1 MSLIRLR
8 DLHLAFGGP
17 QLLSGASLTLDK
29 GERIC
34 LVGRNG
40 TGKSTLLKIISGQI
54 KPDEGVVEVQ
64 PGIKIAW
71 LEQEVPQDARGTVF
85 DVVASGLGRV
95 GEYIQRY
102 HHLLDDVA
110 HGDEK
115 AFAELEQV
123 QKQLEAHDG
132 WQMEQRVETALSK
145 LDLKGD
151 VEFLAQSGG
160 VKRRVLL
167 ARALVQEPDIL
178 LLDEPTNH
186 LDIESIQ
193 WLEEFLL
200 QYRNG
205 VLFITHDREFLRKL
219 ATRIVD
225 LDRGKLS
232 DWPGDYD
239 NYLRRKAEV
248 LHAESL
254 EWERFDKKLSQE
266 EVWIRQGIKARRTRN
281 EGRVRALEAM
291 RSERAQ
297 RRERQG
303 NVKASIQQ
311 AESSGQKVIEAENI
325 SVAFNGK
332 AIFTDF
338 STVILRGD
346 RIGIIG
352 PNGVGKSTLIQTL
365 LGQRKPD
372 SGKVTVGTN
381 VEVAYFDQLR
391 AQLDENMNVRDNVG
405 GGRDTVTINGQQRH
419 IMGYLQDFLFSPD
432 RAHTPI
438 RSLSGGERNSLLLAK
453 LFTKPSNLLVL
464 DEPTNDLD
472 IETLELLEEMV
483 SQYQGTILL
492 VSHDRQFLNNIVT
505 SSFVFE
511 GNGVINEYVGGYD
524 DWLRQRKPV
533 QSAQSAAK
541 ETPTLQGK
549 PKESAPAPKATAT
562 PAAAA
567 KPRKKLSYKE
577 QRELETLPQTI
588 EKLEQEIAALTA
600 QLSDPNLYQPGNT
613 KAGDLQSRLAATE
626 QELEAAFARWAE
638 LDSQ

>member
-1 MSLIRLR
+1 MPLIRLR

-17 QLLSGASLTLDK
+17 ELLSGASLTLDK
-29 GERIC
+29 GERVC

-54 KPDEGVVEVQ
+54 KPDTGVVEAT
-64 PGIKIAW
+64 PGIRIAW

-85 DVVASGLGRV
+85 EVVASGLGQV
-95 GEYIQRY
+95 GDLIKQY
-102 HHLLDDVA
+102 HHLLEAVS
-110 HGDEK
+110 HGDDK
-115 AFAELEQV
+115 AFADLEQV
-123 QKQLEAHDG
+123 QKQLEDKDG
-132 WQMEQRVETALSK
+132 WQLQQRVDTALSK
-145 LDLKGD
+145 LDLNGD

-186 LDIESIQ
+186 LDIESIN

-200 QYRNG
+200 QYRNA
-205 VLFITHDREFLRKL
+205 VLFITHDRAFLRKL

-225 LDRGKLS
+225 LDRGKLT

-239 NYLRRKAEV
+239 NYLRRKEEV
-248 LHAESL
+248 LHAEAL

-291 RSERAQ
+291 RLERSK

-303 NVKASIQQ
+303 NMKATLQQ
-311 AESSGQKVIEAENI
+311 AEASGQKVIEAKHI
-325 SVAFNGK
+325 SVSFDGRP
-332 AIFTDF
+332 IVSDF

-372 SGKVTVGTN
+372 SGNVTLGTN

-391 AQLDENMNVRDNVG
+391 AQLDENMNVRENVG
-405 GGRDTVTINGQQRH
+405 GGRDTVTINGQQKH

-438 RSLSGGERNSLLLAK
+438 RQLSGGERNRLLLAK
-453 LFTKPSNLLVL
+453 LFTKPSNLLVM

-472 IETLELLEEMV
+472 IETLELLEEIV
-483 SQYQGTILL
+483 TQYQGTILL

-505 SSFVFE
+505 STFVFE

-524 DWLRQRKPV
+524 DWLRQRKPAV
-533 QSAQSAAK
+533 IAPSTK
-541 ETPTLQGK
+541 EM
-549 PKESAPAPKATAT
+549 PAPKTEPKT
-562 PAAAA
+562 DGKPTAAA
-567 KPRKKLSYKE
+567 KKKLSYKE
-577 QRELETLPQTI
+577 QKELETLPQTI
-588 EKLEQEIAALTA
+588 EKLEQELAQLHQ
-600 QLSDPNLYQPGNT
+600 QLSDPGLYQQG
-613 KAGDLQSRLAATE
+613 AAAVQALQAKTSATE
-626 QELEAAFARWAE
+626 KALETAFERWAE
-638 LDSQ
+638 LDSR

>member
-1 MSLIRLR
+1 MPLIRLR

-17 QLLSGASLTLDK
+17 ELLSGASLTLDK
-29 GERIC
+29 GERVC

-54 KPDEGVVEVQ
+54 KPDSGVVEAI

-85 DVVASGLGRV
+85 DVVASGLGQV
-95 GEYIQRY
+95 GDLIKQY
-102 HHLLDDVA
+102 HHLLEAVS
-110 HGDEK
+110 HGDDK
-115 AFAELEQV
+115 AFAEMEQV
-123 QKQLEAHDG
+123 QKQLEDKDG
-132 WQMEQRVETALSK
+132 WQLQQRVDTALSK
-145 LDLKGD
+145 LDLDGD

-186 LDIESIQ
+186 LDIESIN

-200 QYRNG
+200 QYRNA
-205 VLFITHDREFLRKL
+205 VLFITHDRAFLKKL

-225 LDRGKLS
+225 LDRGKLT

-239 NYLRRKAEV
+239 NYLRRKEEV
-248 LHAESL
+248 LHAEAL

-291 RSERAQ
+291 RLERSK

-303 NVKASIQQ
+303 NMKATIQQ
-311 AESSGQKVIEAENI
+311 AESSGQKVIEAEHINV
-325 SVAFNGK
+325 SFNGRPIVK
-332 AIFTDF
+332 DF

-346 RIGIIG
+346 RIGIVG

-372 SGKVTVGTN
+372 SGKVTIGTN

-391 AQLDENMNVRDNVG
+391 AQLDENMNVRENVG
-405 GGRDTVTINGQQRH
+405 GGRDTVTVNGQQKH
-419 IMGYLQDFLFSPD
+419 IMGYLQDFLFSPE

-438 RSLSGGERNSLLLAK
+438 RSLSGGERNRLLLAK
-453 LFTKPSNLLVL
+453 LFTKPSNLLVM

-472 IETLELLEEMV
+472 IETLELLEEIV
-483 SQYQGTILL
+483 TQYQGTILL

-505 SSFVFE
+505 STFVFE
-511 GNGVINEYVGGYD
+511 GDGVINEYVGGYD
-524 DWLRQRKPV
+524 DWLRQRKTTAATTP
-533 QSAQSAAK
+533 AK
-541 ETPTLQGK
+541 ETSTPKAEPKTDSK
-549 PKESAPAPKATAT
+549 PAPA
-562 PAAAA
+562 A
-567 KPRKKLSYKE
+567 KKKLSYKE
-577 QRELETLPQTI
+577 QKELETLPQTI
-588 EKLEQEIAALTA
+588 EKLEQELA
-600 QLSDPNLYQPGNT
+600 QLHQQLADPTLYQQGANAVQALQT
-613 KAGDLQSRLAATE
+613 KATAAE
-626 QELEAAFARWAE
+626 KALETAFERWSE
-638 LDSQ
+638 LDSR

>member
-17 QLLSGASLTLDK
+17 ELLSGASLTLDK
-29 GERIC
+29 GERVC

-40 TGKSTLLKIISGQI
+40 TGKSTLLKVISGQI
-54 KPDEGVVEVQ
+54 KPDDGIVEMA
-64 PGIKIAW
+64 PGTKVAW
-71 LEQEVPQDARGTVF
+71 LEQEVPQDARGSVF
-85 DVVASGLGRV
+85 DVVASGLGDV
-95 GEYIQRY
+95 GSLLKEY
-102 HHLLDDVA
+102 HHLLEAVS
-110 HGDEK
+110 HGDDK
-115 AFAELEQV
+115 AFAQMEQV
-123 QKQLEAHDG
+123 QKQLEAQDG
-132 WQMEQRVETALSK
+132 WQLQQRVDTVLSK
-145 LDLKGD
+145 LDLNGD
-151 VEFLAQSGG
+151 AEFLAQSGG

-186 LDIESIQ
+186 LDIESIG

-200 QYRNG
+200 QYRNA
-205 VLFITHDREFLRKL
+205 VLFITHDRAFLKKL

-225 LDRGKLS
+225 LDRGKLT
-232 DWPGDYD
+232 DWPGDYE
-239 NYLRRKAEV
+239 NYLRRKEEV
-248 LHAESL
+248 LHAEAL

-291 RSERAQ
+291 RKERAQ

-303 NVKASIQQ
+303 NVKATIQQ
-311 AESSGQKVIEAENI
+311 AESSGQKVIEAEHINV
-325 SVAFNGK
+325 SFNGRPIVK
-332 AIFTDF
+332 DF

-365 LGQRKPD
+365 LGQRQPD

-381 VEVAYFDQLR
+381 VQVAYFDQLR
-391 AQLDENMNVRDNVG
+391 AQLDENMNVRDNVS
-405 GGRDTVTINGQQRH
+405 GGRDTVTINGQQKH
-419 IMGYLQDFLFSPD
+419 IMGYLQDFLFSPE

-438 RSLSGGERNSLLLAK
+438 RSLSGGERNRLLLAK

-472 IETLELLEEMV
+472 IETLELLEELV
-483 SQYQGTILL
+483 SNYQGTILL

-505 SSFVFE
+505 STFAFE
-511 GNGVINEYVGGYD
+511 GDGVINEYVGGYD
-524 DWLRQRKPV
+524 DWLRQRKPLTNK
-533 QSAQSAAK
+533 APLK
-541 ETPTLQGK
+541 ETSSTK
-549 PKESAPAPKATAT
+549 PEPKPDAKPAPAK
-562 PAAAA
+562 
-567 KPRKKLSYKE
+567 KKLSYKE

-588 EKLEQEIAALTA
+588 EKLEKELANLHQ
-600 QLSDPNLYQPGNT
+600 QLADPNLYQQGAD
-613 KAGDLQSRLAATE
+613 KLQALQKQVADAELA
-626 QELEAAFARWAE
+626 LEVAFERWAE
-638 LDSQ
+638 LDAR

>member
-325 SVAFNGK
+325 SVAFDGK

-438 RSLSGGERNSLLLAK
+438 RSLSGGERNRLLLAK

-549 PKESAPAPKATAT
+549 SKESAPAPKATAT

>member
-17 QLLSGASLTLDK
+17 ELLSGASLTLDK
-29 GERIC
+29 GERVC

-40 TGKSTLLKIISGQI
+40 TGKSTLLKVISGQI
-54 KPDEGVVEVQ
+54 KPDDGIVEMA
-64 PGIKIAW
+64 PGTKVAW
-71 LEQEVPQDARGTVF
+71 LEQEVPQDARGSVF
-85 DVVASGLGRV
+85 DVVASGLGDV
-95 GEYIQRY
+95 GSLLKEY
-102 HHLLDDVA
+102 HHLLEAVS
-110 HGDEK
+110 HGDDK
-115 AFAELEQV
+115 AFAQMEQV
-123 QKQLEAHDG
+123 QKQLEAQDG
-132 WQMEQRVETALSK
+132 WQLQQRVDTVLSK
-145 LDLKGD
+145 LDLNGD
-151 VEFLAQSGG
+151 AEFLAQSGG

-186 LDIESIQ
+186 LDIESIG

-200 QYRNG
+200 QYRNA
-205 VLFITHDREFLRKL
+205 VLFITHDRAFLKKL

-225 LDRGKLS
+225 LDRGKLT
-232 DWPGDYD
+232 DWPGDYE
-239 NYLRRKAEV
+239 NYLRRKEEV
-248 LHAESL
+248 LHAEAL

-291 RSERAQ
+291 RKERAQ

-303 NVKASIQQ
+303 NVKATIQQ
-311 AESSGQKVIEAENI
+311 AESSGQKVIEAEHINV
-325 SVAFNGK
+325 SFNGRPIVK
-332 AIFTDF
+332 DF

-365 LGQRKPD
+365 LGQRQPD

-381 VEVAYFDQLR
+381 VQVAYFDQLR
-391 AQLDENMNVRDNVG
+391 AQLDENMNVRDNVS
-405 GGRDTVTINGQQRH
+405 GGRDTVTINGQQKH
-419 IMGYLQDFLFSPD
+419 IMGYLQDFLFSPE

-438 RSLSGGERNSLLLAK
+438 RSLSGGERNRLLLAK

-472 IETLELLEEMV
+472 IETLELLEELV
-483 SQYQGTILL
+483 SNYQGTILL

-505 SSFVFE
+505 STFAFE
-511 GNGVINEYVGGYD
+511 GDGVINEYVGGYD
-524 DWLRQRKPV
+524 DWLRQRKPLTNK
-533 QSAQSAAK
+533 APLK
-541 ETPTLQGK
+541 ETSSTK
-549 PKESAPAPKATAT
+549 PEPKPEAKPAPAK
-562 PAAAA
+562 
-567 KPRKKLSYKE
+567 KKLSYKE

-588 EKLEQEIAALTA
+588 EKLEKELANLHQ
-600 QLSDPNLYQPGNT
+600 QLADPNLYQQGAD
-613 KAGDLQSRLAATE
+613 KLQALQKQVADAELA
-626 QELEAAFARWAE
+626 LEVAFERWAE
-638 LDSQ
+638 LDAR

>member
-1 MSLIRLR
+1 MPLIRLR

-17 QLLSGASLTLDK
+17 QLLSGASLSLDK

-54 KPDEGVVEVQ
+54 KPDEGVVEIL

-145 LDLKGD
+145 LDLQGD

-200 QYRNG
+200 QYRNC

-225 LDRGKLS
+225 LDRGRLS

-239 NYLRRKAEV
+239 NYLRRKAEL
-248 LHAESL
+248 LHAEAL

-325 SVAFNGK
+325 SVAFNGRP
-332 AIFTDF
+332 IFTDF
-338 STVILRGD
+338 STVVLRGD

-438 RSLSGGERNSLLLAK
+438 RSLSGGERNRLLLAK

-533 QSAQSAAK
+533 QSAVK

-549 PKESAPAPKATAT
+549 PKESAPAPKVTAT

-600 QLSDPNLYQPGNT
+600 QLSDPNLYQPGNS
-613 KAGDLQSRLAATE
+613 KAGDVQSRLTQAE
-626 QELEAAFARWAE
+626 KELEVAFSRWAE

>member
-17 QLLSGASLTLDK
+17 ELLSGASLTLDK
-29 GERIC
+29 GERVC

-40 TGKSTLLKIISGQI
+40 TGKSTLLKVISGQI
-54 KPDEGVVEVQ
+54 KPDDGIVEMA
-64 PGIKIAW
+64 PGTKVAW
-71 LEQEVPQDARGTVF
+71 LEQEVPQDARGSVF
-85 DVVASGLGRV
+85 DVVASGLGDV
-95 GEYIQRY
+95 GSLLKEY
-102 HHLLDDVA
+102 HHLLEAVS
-110 HGDEK
+110 HGDDK
-115 AFAELEQV
+115 AFAQMEQV
-123 QKQLEAHDG
+123 QKQLEAQDG
-132 WQMEQRVETALSK
+132 WQLQQRVDTVLSK
-145 LDLKGD
+145 LDLNGD
-151 VEFLAQSGG
+151 AEFLAQSGG

-186 LDIESIQ
+186 LDIESIG

-200 QYRNG
+200 QYRNA
-205 VLFITHDREFLRKL
+205 VLFITHDRAFLKKL

-225 LDRGKLS
+225 LDRGKLT
-232 DWPGDYD
+232 DWPGDYE
-239 NYLRRKAEV
+239 NYLRRKEEV
-248 LHAESL
+248 LHAEAL

-291 RSERAQ
+291 RKERAQ

-303 NVKASIQQ
+303 NVKATIQQ
-311 AESSGQKVIEAENI
+311 AESSGQKVIEAEHINV
-325 SVAFNGK
+325 SFNGRPIVK
-332 AIFTDF
+332 DF

-365 LGQRKPD
+365 LGQRQPD

-381 VEVAYFDQLR
+381 VQVAYFDQLR
-391 AQLDENMNVRDNVG
+391 AQLDENMNVRDNVS
-405 GGRDTVTINGQQRH
+405 GGRDTVTINGQQKH
-419 IMGYLQDFLFSPD
+419 IMGYLQDFLFSPE

-438 RSLSGGERNSLLLAK
+438 RSLSGGERNRLLLAK

-472 IETLELLEEMV
+472 IETLELLEELV
-483 SQYQGTILL
+483 SNYQGTILL

-505 SSFVFE
+505 STFAFE
-511 GNGVINEYVGGYD
+511 GDGVINEYVGGYD
-524 DWLRQRKPV
+524 DWLRQRKPLTNK
-533 QSAQSAAK
+533 APLK
-541 ETPTLQGK
+541 ETSSTK
-549 PKESAPAPKATAT
+549 PEPKPEAKPAPAK
-562 PAAAA
+562 
-567 KPRKKLSYKE
+567 KKLSYKE

-588 EKLEQEIAALTA
+588 EKLEKELANLHQ
-600 QLSDPNLYQPGNT
+600 QLADPTLYQQGAD
-613 KAGDLQSRLAATE
+613 KLQALQKQVADAELA
-626 QELEAAFARWAE
+626 LEVAFERWAE
-638 LDSQ
+638 LDAR

>member
-1 MSLIRLR
+1 MPLIRLR

-54 KPDEGVVEVQ
+54 KPDDGVVEVQ
-64 PGIKIAW
+64 PGIRIAW

-145 LDLKGD
+145 LDLRGD

-200 QYRNG
+200 QYRNC

-239 NYLRRKAEV
+239 NYLRRKEEV
-248 LHAESL
+248 LHAEAL
-254 EWERFDKKLSQE
+254 EWERFDKKLAQE

-291 RSERAQ
+291 RNERSQ

-311 AESSGQKVIEAENI
+311 AESSGQKVIEAEHI
-325 SVAFNGK
+325 SVAFNGRP
-332 AIFTDF
+332 IFTDF

-405 GGRDTVTINGQQRH
+405 GGRDSVTINGQQRH

-438 RSLSGGERNSLLLAK
+438 RQLSGGERNRLLLAK

-505 SSFVFE
+505 STFVFE

-524 DWLRQRKPV
+524 DWLRQRRPV
-533 QSAQSAAK
+533 ASPQPAK
-541 ETPTLQGK
+541 ETSSLQGK
-549 PKESAPAPKATAT
+549 SKNEAPAPAPAST
-562 PAAAA
+562 PASAA

-588 EKLEQEIAALTA
+588 EKFEQEIAALTA
-600 QLSDPNLYQPGNT
+600 QLSDPNLYQPGNS
-613 KAGDLQSRLAATE
+613 KAADLQFRLAAAE
-626 QELEAAFARWAE
+626 QALEVAFARWAE